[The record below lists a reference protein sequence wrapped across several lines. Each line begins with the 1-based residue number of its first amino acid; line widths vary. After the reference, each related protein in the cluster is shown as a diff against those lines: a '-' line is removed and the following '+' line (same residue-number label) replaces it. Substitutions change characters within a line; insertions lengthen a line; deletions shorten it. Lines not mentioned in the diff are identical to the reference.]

1 MSGTGP
7 PVQGKRQSVKAGE
20 ALIHVFKIIVVV
32 FAIPAG
38 LVFAVP
44 AIRQWRK
51 SGKITRYDATWQIA
65 APLAITAMGI
75 FEGIGLLNGWA

>member
-1 MSGTGP
+1 MTDGATFDEE
-7 PVQGKRQSVKAGE
+7 K

-32 FAIPAG
+32 FAIPVG
-38 LVFAVP
+38 LMYAVP
-44 AIRQWRK
+44 AIWKWRK

-65 APLAITAMGI
+65 APLAITALGI